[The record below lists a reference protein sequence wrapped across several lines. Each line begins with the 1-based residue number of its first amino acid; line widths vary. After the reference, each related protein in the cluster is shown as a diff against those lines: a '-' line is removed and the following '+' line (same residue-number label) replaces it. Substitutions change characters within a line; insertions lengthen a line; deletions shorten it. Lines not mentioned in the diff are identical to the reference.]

1 MRRTF
6 RNVAVAESKEE
17 ENMKWSFKQLFHRQ
31 QEDQENQKNGV
42 ILVTFAEPKH
52 VVSEQFRTVRT
63 NIEFAGAALDKCQV
77 VMFTSSAMSEGKST
91 VSANVAVTWAQA
103 GKKVLLIDCDLRRPT
118 VHATFRT
125 LNLEGVTTVL
135 TGKSS
140 AHDIIE
146 QTFVGNLD
154 ILTSGPIPPNPSELL
169 NSQRMANLVDWAR
182 ENYDIVVLDAPPVL
196 AVSDVQVLVPKT
208 DGVVVVAK
216 MGKTL
221 KGDLRRTIEVLKLAK
236 AKLLG
241 CVERVNVKRGDRG
254 YGYGYGYGYGNE
266 GSK

>member
-1 MRRTF
+1 MNLSLRSF
-6 RNVAVAESKEE
+6 LPSHKE
-17 ENMKWSFKQLFHRQ
+17 N
-31 QEDQENQKNGV
+31 QEIQKNGV

-103 GKKVLLIDCDLRRPT
+103 GKSVLLIDADLRRPT
-118 VHATFRT
+118 VHASFRK
-125 LNLEGVTTVL
+125 LNLDGVTTVL
-135 TGKSS
+135 TGKRKPEEVVE
-140 AHDIIE
+140 D
-146 QTFVGNLD
+146 TFVEKLSV
-154 ILTSGPIPPNPSELL
+154 ITSGPIPPNPSELL
-169 NSQRMANLVDWAR
+169 NSKRMIQLLTWAR
-182 ENYDIVVLDAPPVL
+182 QKFDIVVLDAPPVL

-208 DGVVVVAK
+208 DGVVVVAN

-221 KGDLRRTIEVLKLAK
+221 KGDLRRTVEVLKLAD
-236 AKLLG
+236 AKILG
-241 CVERVNVKRGDRG
+241 AVERVKAKHGDRG

-266 GSK
+266 K